1 VTQALEEIERAFRH
15 SSGRAVAI
23 LIRVLGDF
31 DLAEEVVQEAFV
43 TAMERWPRD
52 GVPDNPEAWIMTT
65 ARNRAI
71 DKLRRAKRLGEKL
84 RALEHEVTLS
94 NPAPPPDAPSEEE
107 ALADD
112 RLRLIFTCCHPALA
126 LETQVALTLRTLGGL
141 ATPEIARAFILPEA
155 TLAQRLVRA
164 KRKIRDAKIPYRVP
178 DQDQLPERLNAVLA
192 VLYLIFNEGYSA
204 TSGDALIRRELCAE
218 AIRLAS
224 MLGMLMPQ
232 PEVFGLLALMLIHD
246 ARKEA
251 RVNAEG
257 ELVLLEDQ
265 DRSRWDRT
273 QIVEAM
279 RLLRRGLESERPG
292 PYQLQAAIAAIHA
305 EARRAEDTD
314 WQAIVALY
322 DDLIATRPSPV
333 FLLNRAAAVAFAGG
347 PDKGLALMDE
357 ITELDGYYL
366 FHSARA
372 DLLRRLGRQRES
384 LEAYKR
390 ALDLVT
396 NPVER
401 RFLQRRFEEVSQA

>member
-1 VTQALEEIERAFRH
+1 MAETIEEIERTFRH
-15 SSGRAVAI
+15 SSGRAVAT

-52 GVPDNPEAWIMTT
+52 GMPDNPEAWIMTT

-71 DKLRRAKRLGEKL
+71 DKLRRAKRLAEKL
-84 RALEHEVTLS
+84 KILEHEARS
-94 NPAPPPDAPSEEE
+94 DDPAPAPDAPTEEE

-164 KRKIRDAKIPYRVP
+164 KRKIRDANIPYKIP
-178 DQDQLPERLNAVLA
+178 DAEQLPERLGAVLA

-218 AIRLAS
+218 AIRLTS
-224 MLGMLMPQ
+224 MLGMLMPE

-246 ARKEA
+246 ARKDA
-251 RVNAEG
+251 RVSADG

-265 DRSRWDRT
+265 DRSKWDRT

-279 RLLRRGLESERPG
+279 RLLRRGLEDERPG

-305 EARRAEDTD
+305 DARRAEDTD
-314 WQAIVALY
+314 WPAIVALY
-322 DDLIATRPSPV
+322 DDLIATTPSPV
-333 FLLNRAAAVAFAGG
+333 FRLNRAAAIAFAEG
-347 PDKGLALMDE
+347 PEPGLAAVDA
-357 ITELDGYYL
+357 IGELDAYYL
-366 FHSARA
+366 FHAARA
-372 DLLRRLGRQRES
+372 DLLRRLGRTG
-384 LEAYKR
+384 EATNAYTR
-390 ALDLVT
+390 AIGLVT

-401 RFLQRRFEEVSQA
+401 RFLERRLAEVRG